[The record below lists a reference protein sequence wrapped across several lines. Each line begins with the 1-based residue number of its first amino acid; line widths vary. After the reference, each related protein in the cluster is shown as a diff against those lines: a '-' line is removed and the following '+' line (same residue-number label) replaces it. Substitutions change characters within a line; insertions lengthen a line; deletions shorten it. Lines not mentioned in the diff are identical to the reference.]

1 MPIAFYE
8 KKILTT
14 CSETNQKRE
23 YRSYNI
29 LKYWVLASLCSLE
42 LSVFTLSHI
51 HFDQCSA
58 ALGSQQLQ
66 VEILRWILTF
76 NVKLNKEKSDFLWN
90 PWEVNFW
97 WYIMCALCTYLCIS
111 EKHNCVL
118 CISSTHRSLLNLR
131 ECRIAGR
138 RCRKFQRC
146 SVSSAQAVTSAPY
159 KNIRVTTTLN
169 PCNEMVSLHQF

>member
-1 MPIAFYE
+1 M
-8 KKILTT
+8 
-14 CSETNQKRE
+14 
-23 YRSYNI
+23 YRYNIHKSYNI
-29 LKYWVLASLCSLE
+29 LQYWGLASLCSLE